1 MFTESGSKLRRGMY
15 VSGLSGAPLPPPAQ
29 TGFQN
34 SNILIEFIVPDIMKF
49 MYARWWGLKTLMERP
64 ICVVTI
70 GRSTK
75 SWRMEWHCPVIIN
88 QRVIGTLRNGNVVF
102 LRGYE

>member
-1 MFTESGSKLRRGMY
+1 MY

-34 SNILIEFIVPDIMKF
+34 SNILIEFIVPDIMKL

-75 SWRMEWHCPVIIN
+75 SWRMENADFVREWHCPVIIN
-88 QRVIGTLRNGNVVF
+88 RRVIGALRNGNVVV